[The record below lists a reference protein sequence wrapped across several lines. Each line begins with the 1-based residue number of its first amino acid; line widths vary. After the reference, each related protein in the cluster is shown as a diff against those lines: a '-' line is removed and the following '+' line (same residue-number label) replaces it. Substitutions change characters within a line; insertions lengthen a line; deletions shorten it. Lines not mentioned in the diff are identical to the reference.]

1 MIINEIKQY
10 YLHNPQYAK
19 QGLPRL
25 HHNLI
30 VCLQLHGNNDRYVG
44 RAPLQPNFQD
54 ESALFCA
61 LGWYK
66 NVEMIRQFGK
76 ARSDVKLGIPDY
88 IAPYST
94 SVNNSSTQASRTT
107 TTQVPQGHTHRLILL
122 ME

>member
-19 QGLPRL
+19 QGLPRP

-30 VCLQLHGNNDRYVG
+30 VYLHLHGNNDRYVG

-61 LGWYK
+61 LGWYT
-66 NVEMIRQFGK
+66 NVEMIRQFGFNIGEQLFH
-76 ARSDVKLGIPDY
+76 ASVTDY
-88 IAPYST
+88 DDT
-94 SVNNSSTQASRTT
+94 SATRTYTSFETECIFT
-107 TTQVPQGHTHRLILL
+107 TATRAITRQT
-122 ME
+122 